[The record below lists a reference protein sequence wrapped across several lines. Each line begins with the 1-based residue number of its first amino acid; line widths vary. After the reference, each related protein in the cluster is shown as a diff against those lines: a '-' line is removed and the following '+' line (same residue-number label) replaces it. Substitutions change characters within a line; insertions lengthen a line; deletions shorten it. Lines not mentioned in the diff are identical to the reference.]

1 MAKNRYKIVGVILL
15 AIVNG
20 KVIIGSRIENKVVLI
35 DKDRILDVCSEIPD
49 DAQIIDA
56 RGMYVSPGFLDVH
69 IHGCAGRD
77 MMMDSY
83 ESILKMSQCLLSTG
97 VTAFLA
103 TTMTK
108 GIDEIRQA
116 IAGARKASFDASGAE
131 LLGIHLEGPFIS
143 HKYKGAHEN
152 KNIIKPSVE
161 SFMEICGDNEDFVKI
176 VTLAPELE
184 EADELIAYLNDR
196 GIVSSIGHTEASY
209 EEAKAGIEW
218 GIKSSTHTFNGM
230 RGFNHREP
238 GALGA
243 VLDSHI
249 MAECIADGVHVHPG
263 ALRILAK
270 QKGLD
275 NIILVTDSMMAAGI
289 GDGEYSLGGQKAVVK
304 SGVARLNDGTLA
316 GSTLTMNIAVK
327 NMVSYLGITIPQA
340 VTMATENPSRLLG
353 LKNRGRI
360 AKGFLADIIIFDDN
374 IKIWRIL
381 KSGREICL

>member
-1 MAKNRYKIVGVILL
+1 ML

-143 HKYKGAHEN
+143 QKYKGAHEN

-289 GDGEYSLGGQKAVVK
+289 GDGEYSLGGQKVAVK

>member
-1 MAKNRYKIVGVILL
+1 ML

-143 HKYKGAHEN
+143 QKYKGAHEN

>member
-1 MAKNRYKIVGVILL
+1 ML

-35 DKDRILDVCSEIPD
+35 DKDWILDVCSEIPD

>member
-1 MAKNRYKIVGVILL
+1 ML

-289 GDGEYSLGGQKAVVK
+289 GDGEYSLGGQKVAVK

>member
-1 MAKNRYKIVGVILL
+1 ML

>member
-143 HKYKGAHEN
+143 QKYKGAHEN